1 MSRIIHDCP
10 QRSAEWFAVRAGL
23 LTASVA
29 GDILATRKDGK
40 ESAARRDLRVR
51 LALERVTGES
61 QERAFDNSDLQR
73 GRELESEALAAY
85 EGRSGH
91 LMSGVGFVS
100 RDDLPIGCSPDGAL
114 VVSGRDM
121 KNDRPLPD
129 EFRGGVDVKCPRPAN
144 HLAYLKNPSALVADY
159 EAQMCHTLLVTDA
172 PWWDLASYC
181 PQFRSLGLDLLIVR
195 CLRAGQPP
203 ACFDGG
209 ALNRAQAVDV
219 AAYELLARQFLR
231 EVESEVQS
239 IRQMAG
245 QEAA

>member
-1 MSRIIHDCP
+1 M
-10 QRSAEWFAVRAGL
+10 RAGL

-61 QERAFDNSDLQR
+61 QERAFDNTDLQR

-100 RDDLPIGCSPDGAL
+100 RDDLPIGCSPDGVL
-114 VVSGRDM
+114 VGEWLGYGV
-121 KNDRPLPD
+121 
-129 EFRGGVDVKCPRPAN
+129 FRGGVDVKAPRPAN
-144 HLAYLKNPSALVADY
+144 HLTYLKNPSALVADY

-239 IRQMAG
+239 IRQMSG

>member
-10 QRSAEWFAVRAGL
+10 QRSPAWFAVRAGK
-23 LTASVA
+23 LTASEA
-29 GDILATRKDGK
+29 HIPAMQGRTKGS
-40 ESAARRDLRVR
+40 ESTTRRDLRVR
-51 LALERVTGES
+51 LALERATGN
-61 QERAFDNSDLQR
+61 AILADYTNADMQR
-73 GRELESEALAAY
+73 GVAMEAEALAAY

-91 LMSGVGFVS
+91 LMCAVGFVS

-114 VVSGRDM
+114 VVPMSKALTTTFD
-121 KNDRPLPD
+121 
-129 EFRGGVDVKCPRPAN
+129 GGCDVKCPRPAN
-144 HLAYLKNPSALVADY
+144 HLTYLKNPSALVADY

-195 CLRAGQPP
+195 IVASGVLPP
-203 ACFDGG
+203 HFDGG
-209 ALNRAQAVDV
+209 EHPVLVKAADV

-231 EVESEVQS
+231 EVDVEVES
-239 IRQMAG
+239 IRRMAG